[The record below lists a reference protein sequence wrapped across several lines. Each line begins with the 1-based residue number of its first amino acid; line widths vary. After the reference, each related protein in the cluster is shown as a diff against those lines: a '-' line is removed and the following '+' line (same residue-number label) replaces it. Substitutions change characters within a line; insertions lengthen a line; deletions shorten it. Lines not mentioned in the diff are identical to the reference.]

1 GPLVAGPA
9 RGGATGDTGGLGA
22 EGIHVLGGVRAA
34 AATGTGGAEVS
45 AGTAKAA
52 LTGTAGEVTGVTGT
66 PTVGATAHARSA
78 GRAGRRDARQQGRIG
93 LFDRDLQ
100 PRTRSR
106 GGGSGRGGRRGRCG
120 RGCRRGT
127 RILAGRRR
135 RGLGLPGFGLL
146 GSLRGG

>member
-1 GPLVAGPA
+1 
-9 RGGATGDTGGLGA
+9 
-22 EGIHVLGGVRAA
+22 
-34 AATGTGGAEVS
+34 EVS

-52 LTGTAGEVTGVTGT
+52 LTGTPGEMTGVTGT
-66 PTVGATAHARSA
+66 PTVVTTAHAR
-78 GRAGRRDARQQGRIG
+78 RAFRTGLRDTRQQGRIG

-135 RGLGLPGFGLL
+135 RGLGLPG
-146 GSLRGG
+146 